1 VNTLL
6 IVGAVFLSGLAADVA
21 GRLTPLPRVT
31 LLLLAGVL
39 VGPSVFAL
47 IPSGFIDQWFPTLTH
62 MALAMVGFLMGHQLS
77 VAELRKRGKVV
88 SLLALGKVVG
98 AALVVFV
105 AVWALTG
112 DLALALVLGGVA
124 TATAPAA
131 TFDVVHEAHARGAF
145 ADNLVS
151 IVAIDDAWGLVLFS
165 VLLALAASMANGD
178 ALDASIVGA
187 GVMEVLGSLVLG
199 VVIGVPMAYLTGRL
213 TFGERQGEPIQAESF
228 GFVLACAG
236 GAVLLDLSPI
246 LASMAMGSV
255 VASLARHHARPF
267 HAIEGVEWPFMIL
280 FFVLAGASLE
290 VEGVSL
296 VGWLALAYLVARA
309 LGTHLGIYLTAGIIG
324 TDGPTRRW
332 MGLALMPQA
341 GVALGMALI
350 ASQRLPGHAETIL
363 TLVLSTT
370 ILLELVSPIIT
381 RRILERVGAGGELP
395 DATDTT
401 N

>member
-1 VNTLL
+1 MNTLI
-6 IVGAVFLSGLAADVA
+6 IVGAVFLLGLLADVA

-39 VGPSVFAL
+39 VGPSGVGL

-62 MALAMVGFLMGHQLS
+62 MALAMVGFLMGQKLS
-77 VAELRKRGKVV
+77 VAELRQRGKVV
-88 SLLALGKVVG
+88 SLLALGKVLG

-105 AVWALTG
+105 AAWALTR

-131 TFDVVHEAHARGAF
+131 TFDVVHEAHAGGPF

-151 IVAIDDAWGLVLFS
+151 IVAIDDAWGLMLFS
-165 VLLALAASMANGD
+165 VLLALATGMTSGD
-178 ALDASIVGA
+178 GVEASIVGS
-187 GVMEVLGSLVLG
+187 GLTEVVGSLLLG
-199 VVIGVPMAYLTGRL
+199 GAIGVPMAYLTGRL
-213 TFGERQGEPIQAESF
+213 NFGDREGEPIQAESF

-236 GAVLLDLSPI
+236 GAVLLELSPI
-246 LASMAMGSV
+246 LASMAMGGV
-255 VASLARHHARPF
+255 VASLARHHSRPF

-290 VEGVSL
+290 VEGISH
-296 VGWLALAYLVARA
+296 VGWLALAYLVARG
-309 LGTHLGIYLTAGIIG
+309 LGTHLGIYLTAGMIG
-324 TDGPTRRW
+324 ADGPTRRW

-350 ASQRLPGHAETIL
+350 ASQRLPYLAETIL

-370 ILLELVSPIIT
+370 IVLELVSPVIT
-381 RRILERVGAGGELP
+381 RRILERVGASAGT
-395 DATDTT
+395 ADTGS
-401 N
+401 

>member
-1 VNTLL
+1 MNTLL
-6 IVGAVFLSGLAADVA
+6 IVGAVFLIGLAADVA

-228 GFVLACAG
+228 GIAQFGEQV
-236 GAVLLDLSPI
+236 
-246 LASMAMGSV
+246 
-255 VASLARHHARPF
+255 R
-267 HAIEGVEWPFMIL
+267 E
-280 FFVLAGASLE
+280 
-290 VEGVSL
+290 
-296 VGWLALAYLVARA
+296 AL
-309 LGTHLGIYLTAGIIG
+309 
-324 TDGPTRRW
+324 
-332 MGLALMPQA
+332 
-341 GVALGMALI
+341 
-350 ASQRLPGHAETIL
+350 QRLRSEAKDRGWEPPFGQ
-363 TLVLSTT
+363 
-370 ILLELVSPIIT
+370 
-381 RRILERVGAGGELP
+381 
-395 DATDTT
+395 
-401 N
+401 